1 MKSSSKVSS
10 NRKEISI
17 VKEYL
22 NKLSDDDIMFMIQR
36 IEQPCCGELASIS
49 SMFEKDYEIDKWLCQ
64 SKSAQDWFDR
74 IDLIVNMAS
83 VELNKR
89 QNLINKNESN

>member
-1 MKSSSKVSS
+1 MKISPKTFS
-10 NRKEISI
+10 NRKDISVI
-17 VKEYL
+17 KEYL

-49 SMFEKDYEIDKWLCQ
+49 SIFEKNYEVDKWLCQ
-64 SKSAQDWFDR
+64 SKSAQDWFDK
-74 IDLIVNMAS
+74 IDLIVNIAS
-83 VELNKR
+83 IELNKR